1 MEYMCHK
8 WSRICFTCRNHFPV
22 LTSFMTYQRVCI
34 SIYTTGATSWART
47 ACPSGASV
55 LVGVRV
61 TRSLVLCVCFVD
73 RCLFFCPFSFDHC
86 VVCSSSIYWFWLPL
100 WYLQTRI
107 TTCNMNVFFSLICLW
122 LIYQNVSN
130 SYELWNNTRR
140 RDILDTLILG
150 CSCMASWYNLFISR
164 LRVRQSN
171 LFNSKNRGM
180 NITSTG
186 NMHTC
191 CVSGRHFFY

>member
-1 MEYMCHK
+1 L
-8 WSRICFTCRNHFPV
+8 SQTCLPFR
-22 LTSFMTYQRVCI
+22 
-34 SIYTTGATSWART
+34 SIWVS
-47 ACPSGASV
+47 
-55 LVGVRV
+55 GVRV

-73 RCLFFCPFSFDHC
+73 RCLSFCPFSFGHC
-86 VVCSSSIYWFWLPL
+86 VVCSSSTYWFRLPL

-107 TTCNMNVFFSLICLW
+107 TTCNMNVFFSLICLS

-140 RDILDTLILG
+140 HDILDTLILG

-186 NMHTC
+186 NMYTWLFAC
-191 CVSGRHFFY
+191 TTE